1 MLETRTGS
9 TALESAQTKQSARET
24 MMNAEYNAALIAYRT
39 SMSLAA
45 GLLSDGIITEKEYDK
60 IDRIIAKKYGLSLGS
75 ICCRKPLIALENRGN
90 MRHTEGGE
98 SHGEI
103 DPDS

>member
-1 MLETRTGS
+1 
-9 TALESAQTKQSARET
+9 
-24 MMNAEYNAALIAYRT
+24 MNTDYNTSLIAYRT

-45 GLLSDGIITEKEYDK
+45 ELLSDGTISEKEYDK

-75 ICCRKPLIALENRGN
+75 LSCRKPLITLKPRGN

-103 DPDS
+103 NPDS